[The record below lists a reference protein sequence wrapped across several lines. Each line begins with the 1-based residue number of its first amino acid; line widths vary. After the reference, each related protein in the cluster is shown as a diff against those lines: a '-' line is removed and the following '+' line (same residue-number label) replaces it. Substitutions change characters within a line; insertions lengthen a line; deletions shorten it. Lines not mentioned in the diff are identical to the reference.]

1 MKSNTIK
8 SCIIVIFLLS
18 LSSCGSYK
26 NYDLNGYMKVE
37 KVLTVTSSGDTLAVP
52 LKQFQKH
59 YYDNSNF
66 NFDRFNWNFGLYG
79 LYSPYNYGW
88 NNPYWGWN
96 RSWGNNR
103 FHFNDL
109 YYRPTISYSTPI
121 RPKVEL
127 PQSRGTTRVNVNGR
141 RGERNYQDGIYE
153 DGGRYEKLDETI
165 QNLRRR
171 GIRVNNNSDD
181 KTIRINTRT
190 PVTPQSGY
198 YGRRSW
204 SGQNVP
210 TQSTRP
216 SFNANS
222 QPGQVR
228 GGSRSSGVQQSGG
241 RSSSS
246 GQRGAK
252 PIDR

>member
-1 MKSNTIK
+1 MKSNLIK
-8 SCIIVIFLLS
+8 SCIIVIFLLY
-18 LSSCGSYK
+18 LSSCSSYR

-59 YYDNSNF
+59 YYDNSYF

-96 RSWGNNR
+96 YRPWRNNN
-103 FHFNDL
+103 FFFNDL
-109 YYRPTISYSTPI
+109 YYRPSVSYSVPT
-121 RPKVEL
+121 RPQVQPSSSE
-127 PQSRGTTRVNVNGR
+127 TVRVNVRGR
-141 RGERNYQDGIYE
+141 RGERNFQDGIYE
-153 DGGRYEKLDETI
+153 DGGRYEKLDQTI
-165 QNLRRR
+165 QDLRRR
-171 GIRVNNNSDD
+171 GIRVNTNNND
-181 KTIRINTRT
+181 KDIRFNTRT

-198 YGRRSW
+198 YGWGSW
-204 SGQNVP
+204 SRQIVP

-216 SFNANS
+216 SFSAPS

-228 GGSRSSGVQQSGG
+228 GGSQQPSIQQSGG
-241 RSSSS
+241 RNSSS
-246 GQRGAK
+246 GQRGGK
-252 PIDR
+252 PIE